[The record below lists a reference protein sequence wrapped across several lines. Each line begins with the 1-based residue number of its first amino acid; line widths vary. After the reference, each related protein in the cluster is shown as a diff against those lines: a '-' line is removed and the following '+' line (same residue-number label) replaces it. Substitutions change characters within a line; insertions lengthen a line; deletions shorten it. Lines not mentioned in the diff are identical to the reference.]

1 MTCCYMKV
9 KQLNCV
15 MIASSQIA
23 TLEQMLYYTQSLYT
37 SLSWKQMQFLKLK
50 LYNIYKKDYYEV

>member
-1 MTCCYMKV
+1 MKV
-9 KQLNCV
+9 KQLYCV
-15 MIASSQIA
+15 MTASSQIA

-37 SLSWKQMQFLKLK
+37 SLSWKQMQFLKWK

>member
-9 KQLNCV
+9 KHLYCV
-15 MIASSQIA
+15 MTASSQIA

-37 SLSWKQMQFLKLK
+37 SLSWKQMQFLKWK